1 MHFFPIQ
8 NTLYLN
14 LRIKKVAK
22 LLPNFYQNFTKLLPN
37 FYQTFTKPKLHYIY
51 MIKVADIYVTPRTMI
66 SKISP
71 TNLFF
76 SFKLFRNPKAM
87 KKVANF
93 CGTSRP
99 WYQWYLHL
107 VREPINY
114 YLNLFRVT
122 FFPPHFRS
130 AFYTMRVKNLSREA
144 GCLFIQKYK
153 STKVQKYLLVRIPV

>member
-1 MHFFPIQ
+1 MHFSQFKIH
-8 NTLYLN
+8 LN
-14 LRIKKVAK
+14 L
-22 LLPNFYQNFTKLLPN
+22 NFIFNFTKLLPN
-37 FYQTFTKPKLHYIY
+37 FYQTFTKLLPNFYQTQITLHLH
-51 MIKVADIYVTPRTMI
+51 DIYVTPKTMI
-66 SKISP
+66 SKIPP

-114 YLNLFRVT
+114 YLNLCRVT
-122 FFPPHFRS
+122 FSPP
-130 AFYTMRVKNLSREA
+130 LSICFLHNACKKPFKGGR
-144 GCLFIQKYK
+144 LFIHTKVQKYK
-153 STKVQKYLLVRIPV
+153 STKVPF